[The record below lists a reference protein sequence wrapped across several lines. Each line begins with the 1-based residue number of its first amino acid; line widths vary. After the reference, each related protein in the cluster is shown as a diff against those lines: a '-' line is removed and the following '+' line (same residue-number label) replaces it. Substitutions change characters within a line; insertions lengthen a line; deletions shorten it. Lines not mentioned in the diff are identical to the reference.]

1 MRMVSS
7 TFAVN
12 PFSCGRVKFSVC
24 VCRGEK
30 VAYSLCCVSAVK
42 IIGVEKKDLV
52 VYLPPGNRDPV
63 VRVDEVR
70 KHQY

>member
-12 PFSCGRVKFSVC
+12 PFSCGRVKFIVC

-42 IIGVEKKDLV
+42 IVGVEKKDLV
-52 VYLPPGNRDPV
+52 VY
-63 VRVDEVR
+63 
-70 KHQY
+70 